1 VGVVPVALLA
11 AIFHAEWAVLLEVVV
26 GIVLT
31 FGTRFLGL
39 WLTTPKQET
48 EEEGLVDY

>member
-1 VGVVPVALLA
+1 
-11 AIFHAEWAVLLEVVV
+11 VLLELGA

-31 FGTRFLGL
+31 FGARFLGL

-48 EEEGLVDY
+48 EEQVLVDY